1 MKDASILIEAFFF
14 LQGYTF
20 TMRQDLAETALLL
33 SDPGRAAIVMALLG
47 NIALPAGQLAIVAN
61 IAPQTASSHL
71 AKLVGGRIL
80 AVEQQGRHRYY
91 RFANAEVAHAIEALL
106 AITSS
111 RRNGSENVKDIVSK
125 KGPTGALAYARTCY
139 SHLAGRLA
147 VEMAAVLEKRE
158 YLRRADAK
166 GFVVTAKGR
175 AWLEELGVE
184 VADSQWQ
191 QAQFARPCLDWS
203 ERRHHIA
210 GKLGAELLATL
221 RSLKWIAP
229 VRESRAVR
237 VTIHGQEKFEQMLGI
252 RVPMGGSLQ

>member
-1 MKDASILIEAFFF
+1 
-14 LQGYTF
+14 
-20 TMRQDLAETALLL
+20 MRQDLAETALLL

-61 IAPQTASSHL
+61 IAPQTASGHL
-71 AKLVGGRIL
+71 AKLVSGRIL
-80 AVEQQGRHRYY
+80 SVEQQGRHRYY

-106 AITSS
+106 ALTSS
-111 RRNGSENVKDIVSK
+111 RSNGSENVKNIASK
-125 KGPTGALAYARTCY
+125 NGPTGALAYARTCY

-147 VEMAAVLEKRE
+147 VEIVTVFEKRE
-158 YLRRADAK
+158 YLRRGDAK

-184 VADSQWQ
+184 VADSHWQ

-210 GKLGAELLATL
+210 GKLGAELLGRL
-221 RSLKWIAP
+221 RQMKWIAP
-229 VRESRAVR
+229 ARGSRAVR
-237 VTIHGQEKFEQMLGI
+237 VTIQGQEKFQQLLGI
-252 RVPMGGSLQ
+252 RVPNGGIGMSTGEVRRSA

>member
-1 MKDASILIEAFFF
+1 
-14 LQGYTF
+14 
-20 TMRQDLAETALLL
+20 MRQDLAETALLL

-61 IAPQTASSHL
+61 IAPQTASGHL
-71 AKLVGGRIL
+71 AKLVSGRIL
-80 AVEQQGRHRYY
+80 SVEQQGRHRYY

-106 AITSS
+106 AITSTRS
-111 RRNGSENVKDIVSK
+111 NGDENVKSIASK
-125 KGPTGALAYARTCY
+125 NGPTGALAYARTCY

-147 VEMAAVLEKRE
+147 VEMATVFEKRE
-158 YLRRADAK
+158 YLRRGDAK

-184 VADSQWQ
+184 VADSHWQ

-210 GKLGAELLATL
+210 GKLGAELLGRL
-221 RSLKWIAP
+221 RQMKWIAP
-229 VRESRAVR
+229 VRGSRAVR
-237 VTIHGQEKFEQMLGI
+237 VTIQGQEKFQQLLGI
-252 RVPMGGSLQ
+252 RVPNGGIGIGTWEVRRSA

>member
-1 MKDASILIEAFFF
+1 
-14 LQGYTF
+14 
-20 TMRQDLAETALLL
+20 MRQDLAETALLL

-111 RRNGSENVKDIVSK
+111 RTSGSVNVRESASK
-125 KGPTGALAYARTCY
+125 NGPTGALTYARTCY

-147 VEMAAVLEKRE
+147 VEMAAVFEKRD
-158 YLRRADAK
+158 YLRRGDTK

-184 VADSQWQ
+184 VADNQWQ

-203 ERRHHIA
+203 ERRHHVA
-210 GKLGAELLATL
+210 GKLGAKLLATL
-221 RSLKWIAP
+221 RCLNWIAP
-229 VRESRAVR
+229 VRGSRAVR
-237 VTIHGQEKFEQMLGI
+237 VTIHGQEKFEQLLGI
-252 RVPMGGSLQ
+252 RVPSGGIGVSTGEVRRSA